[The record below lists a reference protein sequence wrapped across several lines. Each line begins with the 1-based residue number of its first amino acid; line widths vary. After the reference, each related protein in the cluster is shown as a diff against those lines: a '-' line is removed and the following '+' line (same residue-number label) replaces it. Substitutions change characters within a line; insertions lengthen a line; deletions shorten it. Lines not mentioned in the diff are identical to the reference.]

1 MLGKLFGKKGREAR
15 AAMQVVQN
23 RDLMQA
29 IVYGAFYVAAA
40 DGDIGEDEIKKTEK
54 LIANTPQLKG
64 FGPELSNTM
73 DRAEKDF
80 HDGGHRILRMN
91 AEKELK
97 DLAHSPE
104 EAAIVLNV
112 MLTIAEASGGGNG
125 EPPIDEKEMAVL
137 EKAAKLMSL
146 SLKDYL

>member
-40 DGDIGEDEIKKTEK
+40 DGDIGDDEIKKTEK

-91 AEKELK
+91 AEGTERPGP
-97 DLAHSPE
+97 LAGR
-104 EAAIVLNV
+104 
-112 MLTIAEASGGGNG
+112 SGHRHQRHADHRRGFGRHRRQGNG
-125 EPPIDEKEMAVL
+125 CT
-137 EKAAKLMSL
+137 
-146 SLKDYL
+146 

>member
-1 MLGKLFGKKGREAR
+1 MFGKLFGKKGREAR
-15 AAMQVVQN
+15 AAIGVIQN

-40 DGDIGEDEIKKTEK
+40 DGDLEESEIKKLEK

-73 DRAEKDF
+73 DQAEKDF
-80 HDGGHRILRMN
+80 TDGGHRILRQN

-104 EAAIVLNV
+104 EAATVLNI
-112 MLTIAEASGGGNG
+112 MLTIAEADG
-125 EPPIDEKEMAVL
+125 EIEDAETVVL
-137 EKAAKLMSL
+137 EKAAKLLGL